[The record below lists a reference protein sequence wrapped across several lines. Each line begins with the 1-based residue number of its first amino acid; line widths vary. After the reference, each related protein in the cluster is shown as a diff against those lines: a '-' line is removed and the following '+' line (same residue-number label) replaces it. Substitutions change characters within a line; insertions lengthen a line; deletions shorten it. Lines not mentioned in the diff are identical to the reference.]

1 MLRAL
6 RFFWKQEARSKRQE
20 ARSKYLEAR
29 GKRLDEGC
37 NITIRSSGRNA
48 PLLLLAFLCKRTG
61 AVRDAAVV

>member
-1 MLRAL
+1 MLCAL

-20 ARSKYLEAR
+20 ARSKR
-29 GKRLDEGC
+29 QDEGC

-48 PLLLLAFLCKRTG
+48 SLLLLAFRCKRTE